1 MESKMKLLFFCLLF
15 TQLVSAYIP
24 PTRVIFQKMTEN
36 SGSGGYEIIK
46 EVHFNHPEAFPLK
59 ETWKIENERMFKVTI
74 EPLNSTNKE
83 KMHILYVNGQRA
95 VITNQKREVSKLS
108 IEHAERLFH
117 FRNVENLAAYFANLQ
132 VLSSASGNLDLARL
146 NRAQGVIT
154 YGLGKK
160 TPEGSSSL
168 LPYLWIEQDR
178 FVIRKVRFENGTEV
192 RTEAFQTYPRGLYHP
207 QEINLKWGDKSA
219 RIKTVSVTL
228 KKWPKDTFQ
237 INKLEDSQKFL
248 SEQLVDSTSQEFYKR
263 FR

>member
-1 MESKMKLLFFCLLF
+1 MKHLFLFLFFS
-15 TQLVSAYIP
+15 QLASAYIP
-24 PTRVIFQKMTEN
+24 PTRVIFQKLSEN
-36 SGSGGYEIIK
+36 SGSGGYEIVK
-46 EVHFNHPEAFPLK
+46 EVHFNSPEAFPLK
-59 ETWKIENERMFKVTI
+59 ETWKIENERIFKVTI
-74 EPLNSTNKE
+74 EPLGSTKKD
-83 KMHILYVNGQRA
+83 KMHILYVNGQKA
-95 VITNQKREVSKLS
+95 VISNQKREVSKLP

-117 FRNVENLAAYFANLQ
+117 FRNVENLAAYFTNLQ

-146 NRAQGVIT
+146 NRAQGVIS

-160 TPEGSSSL
+160 TAESSNSL

-192 RTEAFQTYPRGLYHP
+192 RTEAFQTYPKGLYHP
-207 QEINLKWGDKSA
+207 QEINLKWGEKSA

-228 KKWPKDTFQ
+228 KKWPSDTFQ
-237 INKLEDSQKFL
+237 IKNLEDSQKFL